1 VSDWRVLVVE
11 DDPAV
16 ARYHDLL
23 VSQTPGFTVVG
34 IADTAEAAANMLDRA
49 RPDLILLDL
58 ALPGRDGL
66 ALLRQLRGR
75 RDPVEAITV
84 SANRNATAVRE
95 CAHLGVVD
103 YLVKPFPPDR
113 LRQALRLFT
122 NRMAAASRASD
133 LEQAQVDM
141 LMASGRIPRR
151 AVPRG
156 LDAKRVEEVR
166 IALRAADR
174 PVAAQDIAARL
185 AISRVTVRRYLEY
198 LAATGEAQTVS
209 LPGTTGRPR
218 NGYWLRKAAAAPAR
232 GTSVHPR

>member
-23 VSQTPGFTVVG
+23 VSQTPRFEVVG
-34 IADTAEAAANMLDRA
+34 IAETAEAAMSMLERA
-49 RPDLILLDL
+49 QPDLILLDL

-66 ALLRQLRGR
+66 ALLRELRGR
-75 RDPVEAITV
+75 RQAVEVITV
-84 SANRNATAVRE
+84 SANRNVNAVRE

-122 NRMAAASRASD
+122 NRVAASSRTSD

-141 LMASGRIPRR
+141 LMASGRVPRR

-156 LDAKRVEEVR
+156 LDAERVDEVR
-166 IALRAADR
+166 MALKAADE
-174 PVAAQDIAARL
+174 PVTAQDVATRL
-185 AISRVTVRRYLEY
+185 DISRVTVRRYLEY
-198 LAATGEAQTVS
+198 LAATGEAQWVS
-209 LPGTTGRPR
+209 LPGSTGRPR
-218 NGYWLRKAAAAPAR
+218 KGYWLRKAA
-232 GTSVHPR
+232 PRPVSRDFR

>member
-1 VSDWRVLVVE
+1 MSDWRVLVVE

-34 IADTAEAAANMLDRA
+34 IAETAEAAANMLDRA

-66 ALLRQLRGR
+66 SLLRQLRGR
-75 RDPVEAITV
+75 RHPVEAITV

-113 LRQALRLFT
+113 LRQALRLFR
-122 NRMAAASRASD
+122 NRMAAASRTTD

-141 LMASGRIPRR
+141 LTASGRIPRR
-151 AVPRG
+151 TVPRG
-156 LDAKRVEEVR
+156 LDAQRVEEVR
-166 IALRAADR
+166 IALKTADR
-174 PVAAQDIAARL
+174 PVTAQDVATRL
-185 AISRVTVRRYLEY
+185 DISRVTVRRYLEY

-209 LPGTTGRPR
+209 IPGATGRPSK
-218 NGYWLRKAAAAPAR
+218 GYRLRRATAAPASLDF
-232 GTSVHPR
+232 G

>member
-1 VSDWRVLVVE
+1 MSDWRVLVVE

-23 VSQTPGFTVVG
+23 VTQTPRFTVVG
-34 IADTAEAAANMLDRA
+34 IAETAEAATSMLERA

-75 RDPVEAITV
+75 RQPVEVITV
-84 SANRNATAVRE
+84 SANRNVAVVRE

-122 NRMAAASRASD
+122 NRVSATSRTSD

-141 LMASGRIPRR
+141 LMASGRVPRR

-156 LDAKRVEEVR
+156 LDAERVEEVR
-166 IALRAADR
+166 GALKVVTE
-174 PVAAQDIAARL
+174 PVTAQDIATRL
-185 AISRVTVRRYLEY
+185 DISRVTVRRYLEY

-209 LPGTTGRPR
+209 LPGSTGRPSK
-218 NGYWLRKAAAAPAR
+218 GYWLRKTAATPAFR
-232 GTSVHPR
+232 DFG